1 MKTCLIVEGGGF
13 KTGFTTGILD
23 SFLACDCDPFDGY
36 VGISGGTIAL
46 SYYLA
51 KQYRVCIP
59 TIQFLAEDPEFTRF
73 RRTLGEAGYMNID
86 LIANAAGLNVP
97 FDLEAALTKLQE
109 GHVHFVATC
118 RDEGIPEYLV
128 PNRETWIDAC
138 VASCT
143 IPFITKGK
151 HEFNGRSYFDG
162 GWSDPL
168 PVKWAYEQGAREI
181 LVLRTNP
188 RELRAT
194 QSWADYFGAKYFDS
208 DTKLG
213 SVFAHSHEW
222 YNESLDFINNPPTDL
237 KIIQIAPEETLN
249 SGAYTYSAKS
259 LMEDYRNGLD
269 LGLSYLHEV
278 KLEDKL

>member
-1 MKTCLIVEGGGF
+1 MNTCLIVEGGGF

-23 SFLACDCDPFDGY
+23 SFLACHYDPFDGY
-36 VGISGGTIAL
+36 IGVSGGTIAL
-46 SYYLA
+46 SYYLS

-73 RRTLGEAGYMNID
+73 RRTLGESGYMNID

-97 FDLEAALTKLQE
+97 FDLEAALTKLEE

-118 RDEGIPEYLV
+118 REEGIPEYLV
-128 PNRETWIDAC
+128 PNRETWIDCC

>member
-1 MKTCLIVEGGGF
+1 MNNCLIVEGGGF

-23 SFLACDCDPFDGY
+23 SFLASSYDPFDSY
-36 VGISGGTIAL
+36 IGISGGTIAL
-46 SYYLA
+46 SYYLSE
-51 KQYRVCIP
+51 QYRVCFP
-59 TIQFLAEDPEFTRF
+59 TIQFLAEDPEFTKF
-73 RRTLGEAGYMNID
+73 RRTLGDQGYMNID
-86 LIANAAGLNVP
+86 LIVTAADHNVP
-97 FDLEAALTKLQE
+97 FDLEAGLAKLE
-109 GHVHFVATC
+109 KSRVHFVATC
-118 RDEGIPEYLV
+118 RDQGIPEYLV
-128 PNRETWIDAC
+128 PDRKSWIDAC

-188 RELRAT
+188 KELRAT

-222 YNESLDFINNPPTDL
+222 YNEALDFMDNPPSDL
-237 KIIQIAPEETLN
+237 KIKQIIPEETLK
-249 SGAYTYSAKS
+249 SGAYTYSGTS

-278 KLEDKL
+278 KLEDEL